1 MDDWPIRKGFP
12 RQNRTAPRQLRAGAS
27 RSGIDNLFFAVSCSG
42 MKKASKRV
50 RRSVVLYV
58 MTWAI
63 GVFPAMSVA
72 SNTLEAREIAV
83 ATPAAQRIVNFERQH
98 NTKTRKRKATTNN
111 AAKKTTLAEAR

>member
-50 RRSVVLYV
+50 RRTVVLYV
-58 MTWAI
+58 LTWAI
-63 GVFPAMSVA
+63 GVFPAMSMA
-72 SNTLEAREIAV
+72 NSPLEAREIAV
-83 ATPAAQRIVNFERQH
+83 ATPAAERFVNFEQQH
-98 NTKTRKRKATTNN
+98 NKEKRKHEATSVD
-111 AAKKTTLAEAR
+111 AAGKSSLAE